1 MTSMNVS
8 TELKQAAER
17 KNVTQLSLARKTFK
31 AHTTVSGYFNK
42 EETPLD
48 AIQDLSSVLQDST
61 FAQQMAHKTYGTLPV
76 MESETYHE
84 TPHALELLQ
93 EKEANE
99 RKARKNDAL
108 MILCKQDRYLTEQD
122 KAELRAYVNEFLDE
136 MLIEMKLVLSI
147 LDKVGVSFMQAV
159 KDRTP
164 YWIVQNYLRR

>member
-1 MTSMNVS
+1 MTSINVS
-8 TELKQAAER
+8 AELKQAATR
-17 KNVTQLSLARKTFK
+17 QNVTQLTLSRKTYK

-48 AIQDLSSVLQDST
+48 AIQDLSNVLQDST
-61 FAQQMAHKTYGTLPV
+61 FTHQMANKTYGTLPV

-84 TPHALELLQ
+84 TPHALDVLSEN
-93 EKEANE
+93 EANE
-99 RKARKNDAL
+99 RKARKKDAL

-147 LDKVGVSFMQAV
+147 LEKTEVSFMRAV
-159 KDRTP
+159 RDRTP